1 MGRAERT
8 DAHPPELRHPQEA
21 SPARQSPRS
30 PYRRSAGSF
39 AAAAGLTPGQSQ
51 ETSDAGALDPSSPD
65 SAIAPGL
72 VFIWAFAFGLTMPF
86 LTLTARDRGV
96 SLDAIG
102 LIAASFLLTQIIF
115 QVPLGALSDR
125 VGRAGPLVAGI
136 ALFSLATV
144 GFTQADS
151 APAFML
157 LRAAQGVAFALGLPA
172 YRALVADV
180 TAPDQRGRAY
190 ATLGMAYSGGL
201 LLGPAI
207 GGLLVS
213 SLGRDDL
220 FLMTAVMEA
229 ALAAAGVLVF
239 LRGAGRPGRRGTR
252 GERVP
257 LSSLFVRPLVAAF
270 LLGFAG
276 HIQYGFFESI
286 WALYVADRGG
296 GNVAIGLSFSTFAVA
311 NLALA
316 PLGGRLAD
324 RGDYPHW
331 LLVGFLGLAAVMVGY
346 GLSPWVPAI
355 LLLGLCEG
363 AAAAIAFPTLDAYLA
378 SRADPRIQGRIQGA
392 FSSSMMAGAASSA
405 LGGSVLYRLA
415 PGLPFVLGGATLAA
429 VAIVAVG
436 LIRGIARTA
445 QSGMEAAPVSHGVA
459 V

>member
-1 MGRAERT
+1 M
-8 DAHPPELRHPQEA
+8 PIPWILRHPILRLLLA
-21 SPARQSPRS
+21 
-30 PYRRSAGSF
+30 
-39 AAAAGLTPGQSQ
+39 
-51 ETSDAGALDPSSPD
+51 
-65 SAIAPGL
+65 L
-72 VFIWAFAFGLTMPF
+72 VFVWAFAFGLTMPF

-102 LIAASFLLTQIIF
+102 LIAASFLLTQIVF

-125 VGRAGPLVAGI
+125 VGRAGPLATGI

-151 APAFML
+151 AAAFML

-207 GGLLVS
+207 GGLLVH

-220 FLMTAVMEA
+220 FLMTAAMEA
-229 ALAAAGVLVF
+229 ALAAGVVVF
-239 LRGAGRPGRRGTR
+239 LRGAGRPGQRGTR
-252 GERVP
+252 SERVP
-257 LSSLFVRPLVAAF
+257 LSALLVRPLVAAF

-276 HIQYGFFESI
+276 HLQYGFFESI

-296 GNVAIGLSFSTFAVA
+296 GDVAIGLSFSTFAIA

-324 RGDYPHW
+324 RGDYPRW

-346 GLSPWVPAI
+346 GFASWVPAI

-378 SRADPRIQGRIQGA
+378 SRADPRIQGRIQGR
-392 FSSSMMAGAASSA
+392 FSSAMMAGAASSA
-405 LGGSVLYRLA
+405 LGGSILYTLA
-415 PGLPFVLGGATLAA
+415 PGLPFVLGGTTLAA
-429 VAIVAVG
+429 VTIVAVG
-436 LIRGIARTA
+436 LIREVGRTA
-445 QSGMEAAPVSHGVA
+445 QSGTEEAAPAPVPHSVA